1 VTFVVLFILAAAWAV
16 YLVNWARSRSEHRSV
31 NSISSF
37 NKHLSVLERTSPGR
51 GSAPTRIAGPAPQR
65 STASLARPAFAPT
78 PYRRSGVMTRT
89 QARERRKNVL
99 MGLAGAV
106 MVTLVLAIGIGGP
119 AIYLNLLA
127 DALLAAYVVVLVQMR
142 RLAEERYTKV
152 RYLAPTIDAY
162 DGAEIDLTDG
172 HPALLLQHSSAQ

>member
-1 VTFVVLFILAAAWAV
+1 VTFVVLFILAVAWAV

-51 GSAPTRIAGPAPQR
+51 GAAPTRIAGPAPQR
-65 STASLARPAFAPT
+65 SNMTLARPAFAPT
-78 PYRRSGVMTRT
+78 PYRRSAAMTRR

-106 MVTLVLAIGIGGP
+106 MVSLVLAIGLGGP
-119 AIYLNLLA
+119 ALYLNLLF
-127 DALLAAYVVVLVQMR
+127 DGLLAAYVVVLVQMR
-142 RLAEERYTKV
+142 RQAEERQVKV
-152 RYLAPTIDAY
+152 RYLAPALDAY
-162 DGAEIDLTDG
+162 DTTEIDLTDG
-172 HPALLLQHSSAQ
+172 HTGFILQHSSAQ

>member
-1 VTFVVLFILAAAWAV
+1 VTFVVLFILAVAWAI

-51 GSAPTRIAGPAPQR
+51 GAAPTRIAGPAPQR

-78 PYRRSGVMTRT
+78 PYRRSAAMTRS
-89 QARERRKNVL
+89 QVRERRKNVL

-106 MVTLVLAIGIGGP
+106 MVTLVLAIGVGGP
-119 AIYLNLLA
+119 TIYLNLIA

-142 RLAEERYTKV
+142 RLAEERYAKV
-152 RYLAPTIDAY
+152 RYLQPTIDEM
-162 DGAEIDLTDG
+162 DEIDLTDG
-172 HPALLLQHSSAQ
+172 QAALLFQHSSAQ